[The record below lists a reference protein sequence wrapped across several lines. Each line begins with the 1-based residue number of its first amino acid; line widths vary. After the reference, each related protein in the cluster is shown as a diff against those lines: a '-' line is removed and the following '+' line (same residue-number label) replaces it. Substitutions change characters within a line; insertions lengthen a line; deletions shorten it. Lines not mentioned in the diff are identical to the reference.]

1 MVILENPPDQT
12 RAEGGPDPGS
22 NAAEILPPPV
32 APGAP
37 AQETPNPPFLPD
49 EDLDQELVTIQAGHP
64 WEALDLRHLWVYREL
79 LYFLMWR
86 DIKVRYKQT
95 VIGVAWTVLQPLM
108 TMMVFAVFFAGPAR
122 LPSEGIPYP
131 LFAFAGLVAWT
142 FFSNAVIT
150 SSNSLVGNAPLVTK
164 VYFPRLLI
172 PVAAVGA
179 RLVDFAISFVVLL
192 GLMGY
197 YRISATWNL
206 LLLPPLVILIM
217 LFALGCGM
225 WLSALNVRYRD
236 VNIALPHLF
245 QFWMFA
251 TPIFYSSTMLP
262 ERLQWIVAIN
272 PLTGIIKGFRSAL
285 FGHPVDESGLAI
297 SIASTLVLLVYAAY
311 VFRHMEESFADVV

>member
-131 LFAFAGLVAWT
+131 LFAFAGLWESWQSEEGPLET
-142 FFSNAVIT
+142 CTILTT
-150 SSNSLVGNAPLVTK
+150 SANE
-164 VYFPRLLI
+164 
-172 PVAAVGA
+172 
-179 RLVDFAISFVVLL
+179 LL
-192 GLMGY
+192 GNLHERMPVILDETDYETWLDPERTDPADVAELMRSY
-197 YRISATWNL
+197 PAEQMCLEAVSPRVNSPAHDDPSC
-206 LLLPPLVILIM
+206 LLPAPEQKT
-217 LFALGCGM
+217 LF
-225 WLSALNVRYRD
+225 
-236 VNIALPHLF
+236 
-245 QFWMFA
+245 
-251 TPIFYSSTMLP
+251 
-262 ERLQWIVAIN
+262 
-272 PLTGIIKGFRSAL
+272 
-285 FGHPVDESGLAI
+285 
-297 SIASTLVLLVYAAY
+297 
-311 VFRHMEESFADVV
+311 